1 VKNRL
6 SASKNIY
13 SGKNDKTMLGEVKI
27 KIQDIQEWWNNNSY
41 SYGINSNKKY
51 KDVGVPP
58 GPIESVITEYERKYK
73 KHLKESCDNQNRVGG
88 LFIPYDSIKDG
99 DVLDVACGLG
109 WASINL
115 ALNGCKVQAID
126 LTPNAVSFVKDYAKY
141 KNLNISVSEMSAEEL
156 KFETDSFDFVLGWGF
171 IMHTENP
178 EIALNELIRVVKPR
192 GKIVIY
198 FYYKHSISYWW
209 NIFFLRGVLM
219 GYLLKYRWDTTKL
232 VSRFTDGQSFGGN
245 SKTLV
250 LTRSW
255 FNKNVNDSN
264 NVKISF
270 SGWGPPSLIDS
281 FPISKIPLGK
291 LLPNKF
297 KKIISRRF
305 GFGHICIIEKQ

>member
-1 VKNRL
+1 MVKSVSL
-6 SASKNIY
+6 Q
-13 SGKNDKTMLGEVKI
+13 EI
-27 KIQDIQEWWNNNSY
+27 KLWWNNNSY
-41 SYGINSNKKY
+41 SYGINSKEKY
-51 KDVGVPP
+51 KDVGIPQ
-58 GPIESVITEYERKYK
+58 GPIGPLIIEYERKYK
-73 KHLKESCDNQNRVGG
+73 KHLNESCDDQNRVGG
-88 LFIPYDSIKDG
+88 LFIPYDSIKGG

-126 LTPNAVSFVKDYAKY
+126 LTPNAVSFVKDYAMFKS
-141 KNLNISVSEMSAEEL
+141 LNISVSEMSAEEL
-156 KFETDSFDFVLGWGF
+156 KFETESFDFVLGWGF

-178 EIALNELIRVVKPR
+178 EIALNELIRVVKPG

-209 NIFFLRGVLM
+209 NIFFLRGILM
-219 GYLLKYRWDTTKL
+219 GYLLKYRCDTTKL

-255 FNKNVNDSN
+255 FDKNVNDSN
-264 NVKISF
+264 NVKMSF

-305 GFGHICIIEKQ
+305 GFGHICTIQKQ